1 MSSLLQAKAL
11 SKRFGG
17 VHALDSI
24 SLEIGSGEIVGLIG
38 PNGAGKTT
46 LFNVLTGTLVPDEG
60 ELFYQDTPLRPGNAP
75 LFAKLGLAR
84 TFQHQRLFVRLSV
97 EENIRVAAL
106 THRAESVMRTKEALD
121 FVSLSSKKD
130 VLPASLNL
138 FERKRLELG
147 RAFALAP
154 KVLFL
159 DEIMAGLTF
168 SEGEELVRLLR
179 RLHERSG
186 LSLVWI
192 EHRIPLLR
200 TLIERLVVMHQ
211 GKIIADGAPDKVLD
225 HRAVIESYLGSGG
238 THA

>member
-11 SKRFGG
+11 SKWFGG
-17 VHALDSI
+17 VHALDSV
-24 SLEIGSGEIVGLIG
+24 SLQIRPGEIVGLIG

-60 ELFYQDTPLRPGNAP
+60 ELIYKDTPLPPGNAP

-106 THRAESVMRTKEALD
+106 THPAESDVRTKEALE
-121 FVSLSSKKD
+121 FVSLTSKKD

-147 RAFALAP
+147 RAFALSP
-154 KVLFL
+154 KILFL

-168 SEGEELVRLLR
+168 SEGEEVVRLLR
-179 RLHERSG
+179 RFHERNG
-186 LSLVWI
+186 PSLVWI

-225 HRAVIESYLGSGG
+225 HGAVIESYLGSGG